1 MAITGEHIDDVR
13 PTRIVRLVLV
23 DRGGQVL
30 GALPPFPVD
39 VPWWPDAVAVVA
51 GARERY
57 GVEVVVLRL
66 LDAERPSP
74 PGGAVTYLAEVR
86 GDVPA
91 RVVEP
96 WAGQLAEHPLRQRW
110 ARPGGPDADLAWA
123 DCVLAAHGRERTSAE
138 QIRTWNLS
146 SLWRLGTTDGTAW
159 LKVVPPFFA
168 HEAALLEQLAG
179 KAVPRLLGREG
190 ERTLMPEVP
199 GEDLYD
205 APQPVLKAM
214 VRLLV
219 ELQADCASHVD
230 ELVALG
236 LPDWR
241 ADALIPPIADIVT
254 RAADE
259 LTAEDR
265 ATLAGFVDALP
276 DRFRRVAEAGVPDT
290 LVHGDFHPGNF
301 RGDAE
306 SLVLLD
312 WGDSGVGNP
321 LLDQAAYLDRIRPNL
336 FEAIRAVWRR
346 AWLAHA
352 LASDPDR
359 AAALVA
365 PVAAARQAVI
375 YRKFLDKIEPSEQP
389 YHRKDPAEWLAKT
402 AAIVRA
408 ERSDARGG
416 RG

>member
-1 MAITGEHIDDVR
+1 MAITGEHIDDVQ

-23 DRGGQVL
+23 DRDGEVL

-51 GARERY
+51 GARERF
-57 GVEVVVLRL
+57 GVDVIVLRL
-66 LDAERPSP
+66 LEAERPSP
-74 PGGAVTYLAEVR
+74 PGGSVTYLAEVR

-91 RVVEP
+91 GVVIEP
-96 WAGQLAEHPLRQRW
+96 WAGSLAEHPLRQRW

-123 DCVLAAHGRERTSAE
+123 DSVLEAHGRRRIGEE
-138 QIRTWNLS
+138 QFRTWNLS
-146 SLWRLGTTDGTAW
+146 SLWRLHTTDGTAW

-168 HEAALLEQLAG
+168 HEGGVLERLAG
-179 KAVPRLLGREG
+179 KPVPRLLGREG

-205 APQPVLKAM
+205 APQPVLERM

-241 ADALIPPIADIVT
+241 GEALIPAIADVVRRT
-254 RAADE
+254 ANE
-259 LTAEDR
+259 LAPEDR
-265 ATLAGFVDALP
+265 ATLAAFVDGLP
-276 DRFRRVAEAGVPDT
+276 HRFRRVADAGVPDT

-301 RGDAE
+301 RGNAE

-321 LLDQAAYLDRIRPNL
+321 LLDQAASLDRIRPNL
-336 FEAIRAVWRR
+336 FEAIRAVWRSE
-346 AWLAHA
+346 WLARA
-352 LASDPDR
+352 PASDRDA

-375 YRKFLDKIEPSEQP
+375 YRKFLDNIEPSEQP

-402 AAIVRA
+402 ASIVRS
-408 ERSDARGG
+408 ERP
-416 RG
+416 